1 MFIPLNMVTMDLN
14 PAPYCKGH
22 YCCYGN
28 SPIWK
33 HLNQMF
39 LCPSDLLTCPA
50 PSIGGSRPMVS
61 GQNCIFAHFCCW
73 TPKLGET
80 HGFLLAQTMKSPL
93 FGCLNLHFRWLNLH
107 FRWLNLRFSWL
118 NLRFSLAKWHFFLAN
133 HRRKPKRR
141 SSPRPRRPLP
151 ARQRLWRWGFTGHGA
166 PYAPLSA
173 EIYIC
178 IYICMYVC
186 ICIHK
191 IQNT

>member
-1 MFIPLNMVTMDLN
+1 
-14 PAPYCKGH
+14 
-22 YCCYGN
+22 
-28 SPIWK
+28 
-33 HLNQMF
+33 
-39 LCPSDLLTCPA
+39 
-50 PSIGGSRPMVS
+50 
-61 GQNCIFAHFCCW
+61 
-73 TPKLGET
+73 
-80 HGFLLAQTMKSPL
+80 MKSPL

-178 IYICMYVC
+178 IYIYVCMYVYVYTKYK
-186 ICIHK
+186 IH
-191 IQNT
+191 NTIGIRENLQEVGDPSSMTTVSYSFNLREIWRHNFLTEGRWSKVHEFTCHQHLI